1 MKSKKNKQ
9 ITINKISTSSS
20 SSSLSSGN
28 NNNNPNIGKNNTK
41 MKTIEMKYISKWN
54 IESTIEWLKQIGY
67 EDCGKH
73 FREHRINGR
82 ALLMLS
88 EDDLKEIIKHN
99 VGQRKNLYHLIRLLQ
114 IKYNRF
120 INKMNSSFFSN
131 DDDDDEEDENN
142 YEEEEENNNIEEQE
156 FENLKEIK
164 NNQHQSSQYSRKNN
178 NNNNKNVISYE
189 NKQENKQNNSMH
201 SHFIN
206 EDDSDQLVQS
216 NLTSGKLKSFAF
228 NRFG

>member
-28 NNNNPNIGKNNTK
+28 NNNNPNIGKNKTK

-142 YEEEEENNNIEEQE
+142 YEEEENNNIEEQE

>member
-9 ITINKISTSSS
+9 ISINKIISTSSS
-20 SSSLSSGN
+20 SSSSSSLLSSGN
-28 NNNNPNIGKNNTK
+28 NPNIAKNKTK

-120 INKMNSSFFSN
+120 MNKMNSSFFSN
-131 DDDDDEEDENN
+131 DDDDEDIENN
-142 YEEEEENNNIEEQE
+142 YEEEEEEIDNIEEQE

-178 NNNNKNVISYE
+178 NKNVISYE
-189 NKQENKQNNSMH
+189 NKQENKQNNSIH

-216 NLTSGKLKSFAF
+216 NLTSGKSNIFAF
-228 NRFG
+228 